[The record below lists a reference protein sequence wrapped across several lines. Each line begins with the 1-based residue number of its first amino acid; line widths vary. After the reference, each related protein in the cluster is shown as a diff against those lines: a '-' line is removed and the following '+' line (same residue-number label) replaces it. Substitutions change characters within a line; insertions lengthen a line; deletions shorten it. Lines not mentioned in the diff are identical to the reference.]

1 MASMRR
7 ALNNRT
13 IVVFVIACL
22 LVIHLLMVHGHEDSS
37 ATLQACIV
45 LLVSLTFALA
55 IGVMGASPGLS
66 IPVLVATDPVD
77 QSWGVSRLLP
87 VDSKTVMRH

>member
-1 MASMRR
+1 MASFRR
-7 ALNNRT
+7 ALNNRMV
-13 IVVFVIACL
+13 VVFVIACL
-22 LVIHLLMVHGHEDSS
+22 LVIHLLMVHGHEDPS

-66 IPVLVATDPVD
+66 IPVPVATVPVD
-77 QSWGVSRLLP
+77 QLWGVSRLLP
-87 VDSKTVMRH
+87 VDSKTVMRN